1 MTTHATTTCPVG
13 RALDLVGDRWSL
25 LIVRE
30 AFDGVRRFSD
40 FQRSLGMSR
49 SMLSQRLQALLEADV
64 LAQQPLG
71 EGRSYQEYVLTERGR
86 ALFPLGVALR
96 QWGEAF
102 LFAAGEPRSVL
113 QAVSDGLPLAPMQPR
128 DQRGQVVEAA
138 ATEVIKPVPG

>member
-1 MTTHATTTCPVG
+1 MTTHATTTCPVA

-64 LAQQPLG
+64 LAQKPLG

-86 ALFPLGVALR
+86 ALFPLVVALR

-113 QAVSDGLPLAPMQPR
+113 QAASDGLPLAPMQPR

>member
-1 MTTHATTTCPVG
+1 MATDPTTTCPVG

-86 ALFPLGVALR
+86 ALFPLVVALR

-102 LFAAGEPRSVL
+102 LFAPGEARSVL
-113 QAVSDGLPLAPMQPR
+113 QADSDGLPLAPLQPR
-128 DQRGQVVEAA
+128 DQHGQVVAA
-138 ATEVIKPVPG
+138 ADTRIIKPVSP

>member
-1 MTTHATTTCPVG
+1 MATESMTTCPVG

-40 FQRSLGMSR
+40 FQRRLGMSR
-49 SMLSQRLQALLEADV
+49 SMLSQRLQALLEAEV
-64 LAQQPLG
+64 LAQQPLA

-86 ALFPLGVALR
+86 ALFPLVVALR

-102 LFAAGEPRSVL
+102 LFAPGEPRSVL
-113 QAVSDGLPLAPMQPR
+113 QADSDGRLLAPMRPC

-138 ATEVIKPVPG
+138 GTRVIKPVSS